1 MLIKPWAETIPRHE
15 LAEELEDELPI
26 EPVLSYSQIE
36 TPTHNQFLIIGN
48 SNFNTILNS
57 FDKLTEYATISI
69 DYNSSNSKNDDDDF
83 HEDEQLYQINKQSVF
98 EPKTITVYRTVNNN
112 NQNVLLVSVP
122 LFANIYTYNVLA
134 KFLLVHL
141 NSKQILVLG
150 SSQLEN
156 ELLAKLATKQDS
168 ELDPKLK
175 QIAQLKPPSFVTG
188 IAASLLSTGKTL
200 HKDMVALLLDGDGPI
215 DYERLNEN
223 GLNACTSLLGQVVHV
238 DLNRKKSLNRPGL
251 YL

>member
-15 LAEELEDELPI
+15 LAEELENELPI

-69 DYNSSNSKNDDDDF
+69 YYNSSNSKNDDDDF

-168 ELDPKLK
+168 ELDPKLN

-188 IAASLLSTGKTL
+188 IAACLLSTGKTL

-238 DLNRKKSLNRPGL
+238 HLNRKKSLNRPGL